1 MKILVLGSTGML
13 GSNLL
18 FELSKESKFKIIAT
32 YKDINKVRFLKKKVP
47 DYKQIKF
54 IKLDINKLNERV
66 LKKFLNE
73 IDVVINCIGLIKQ
86 KIKNKED
93 KKKAF
98 FINSTFPKKLNK
110 CKNKK
115 LKIFQIATDCVFS
128 GKKGNYNESDV
139 HDCNDIYGLS
149 KSYGEVN
156 DVNFFNIRCS
166 IIGKEINSN
175 KSLYNWFMKRPKNSK
190 VRGFSNHLWNGV
202 STKVFSII
210 LINIIKQKI
219 KIPNIFHLVPKNKIS
234 KYNLLKFLK
243 NLNQKKIRLFKHKHQ
258 IKINRTLSTKY
269 KKLNSRLWNIS
280 FKKQLTIESMLKY
293 YI

>member
-32 YKDINKVRFLKKKVP
+32 YKDINKVRFLKKVP

-110 CKNKK
+110 CKKK
-115 LKIFQIATDCVFS
+115 
-128 GKKGNYNESDV
+128 N
-139 HDCNDIYGLS
+139 
-149 KSYGEVN
+149 
-156 DVNFFNIRCS
+156 
-166 IIGKEINSN
+166 
-175 KSLYNWFMKRPKNSK
+175 
-190 VRGFSNHLWNGV
+190 
-202 STKVFSII
+202 
-210 LINIIKQKI
+210 
-219 KIPNIFHLVPKNKIS
+219 
-234 KYNLLKFLK
+234 LKF
-243 NLNQKKIRLFKHKHQ
+243 FK
-258 IKINRTLSTKY
+258 L
-269 KKLNSRLWNIS
+269 
-280 FKKQLTIESMLKY
+280 QLIVFFR
-293 YI
+293 